1 MVYFFCYLKGPHSF
15 YYKKPVSELM
25 GKKEP
30 DKFDVAGKS
39 VNKFNSL
46 KHAIWFTV
54 KVDSLP
60 IKPYWTKIWEYLLV
74 WLCAVSQKSCIFVQV
89 CNSYSSQA
97 PSAGF
102 LIYNMLL
109 RFLRSVQ
116 SSTRFKNK
124 TLWKSWF
131 TWRFLVTV
139 KNVIECH
146 CNIDQF
152 FNAK

>member
-1 MVYFFCYLKGPHSF
+1 
-15 YYKKPVSELM
+15 
-25 GKKEP
+25 
-30 DKFDVAGKS
+30 
-39 VNKFNSL
+39 
-46 KHAIWFTV
+46 
-54 KVDSLP
+54 VDSLP

-124 TLWKSWF
+124 TFWKSWNYGKIF
-131 TWRFLVTV
+131 DNCLERNRMPLQHRSILQCKITHLLPTMRDFGNT
-139 KNVIECH
+139 IFC
-146 CNIDQF
+146 
-152 FNAK
+152 